1 MKKILKTAWIKI
13 YFLLNCIAK
22 NNGENGISLVKVQT
36 NEDHWV
42 WVQANTQLLYRSGC
56 SEYVVAQ
63 QQMLK

>member
-1 MKKILKTAWIKI
+1 MLNIACIKI
-13 YFLLNCIAK
+13 VLLLNCVAK

-42 WVQANTQLLYRSGC
+42 WVQANTQFLYRSGC
-56 SEYVVAQ
+56 SEYVLAQ